1 LEFLIRSAEESDFES
16 ILKLMQD
23 FAQQDGID
31 PTSVNFN
38 KPSFLRFGF
47 GPEQCFCCDLGL
59 VDGKIISYTMY
70 SIRYS
75 GVTGTPILYMEDIYI
90 SSQYRNLG
98 LGKSLMDHTI
108 KAAESRSCGRMEWV
122 VDADN
127 MSAKEFYKQLG
138 AQPMKELRIFRL
150 QVNPNENS

>member
-1 LEFLIRSAEESDFES
+1 MEFIIRSAEDSDFES

-38 KPSFLRFGF
+38 ESSFLRYGF
-47 GPEQCFCCDLGL
+47 GPERCFCCDLGL
-59 VDGKIISYTMY
+59 VDGKVISYTMY

-75 GVTGTPILYMEDIYI
+75 GITGTPILYLEDIYI

-108 KAAESRSCGRMEWV
+108 KVAESRNCARMEWV

-127 MSAKEFYKQLG
+127 ISAKEFYKHIG
-138 AQPMKELRIFRL
+138 AHPMEELRTFRL